1 MVLREKD
8 LPRAERTALAADL
21 RAILVDVGGTLIVAG
36 PDPLGGDAVHLP
48 AAGPYPPPTHQL
60 VGRSCHNHT
69 ELRRLTT
76 EHYATL
82 SPVYPTRTKP
92 GYGPPLGPGG
102 LRKLMHNSPVP
113 TLALGGVETPH
124 QVTACV
130 EAGAVGVAVLGAIM
144 RAQDPAETAT
154 ELTRAFKEAV
164 TPKPSHSR
172 RQPTGVP
179 TAAPNRNQRGE
190 MTPTTVLTIAG
201 SDSGGGAGIQA
212 DLKVFAALGAYGT
225 SVLTA
230 VTAQNTRGV
239 DAVLPLPP
247 RTVTEQLDSVLTDFT
262 VCAVKTG
269 MLGTPAVA
277 DVVAEAA
284 RDGRL
289 PQLVVDP
296 VLVATSG
303 HRLGV
308 VGAVERLLPYARVA
322 TPNCAEAAAITGRPV
337 DDVAGMVVAAEAL
350 GAGGPEYV
358 VVTGGDL
365 DGGEAVDV
373 LHGDGVTTLLRAP
386 RVATRHTHGTGCSFS
401 AAVAVRLALGDPVPV
416 AVGAAKEYVL
426 RALTGA
432 RGWELG
438 AGRGP
443 LNHFGWSA

>member
-1 MVLREKD
+1 
-8 LPRAERTALAADL
+8 
-21 RAILVDVGGTLIVAG
+21 
-36 PDPLGGDAVHLP
+36 
-48 AAGPYPPPTHQL
+48 
-60 VGRSCHNHT
+60 
-69 ELRRLTT
+69 
-76 EHYATL
+76 
-82 SPVYPTRTKP
+82 
-92 GYGPPLGPGG
+92 
-102 LRKLMHNSPVP
+102 
-113 TLALGGVETPH
+113 
-124 QVTACV
+124 
-130 EAGAVGVAVLGAIM
+130 
-144 RAQDPAETAT
+144 
-154 ELTRAFKEAV
+154 
-164 TPKPSHSR
+164 
-172 RQPTGVP
+172 
-179 TAAPNRNQRGE
+179 
-190 MTPTTVLTIAG
+190 MTPSTILTIAG

-262 VCAVKTG
+262 VAAVKTG
-269 MLGTPAVA
+269 MLGTPAIA

-308 VGAVERLLPYARVA
+308 VGAVERLLPYATVA

-337 DDVAGMVVAAEAL
+337 DDVASMVVAAEAL
-350 GAGGPEYV
+350 AAGGPEYV

-373 LHGDGVTTLLRAP
+373 LHGAGVTTVLRGP
-386 RVATRHTHGTGCSFS
+386 RVNTRHTHGTGCSFS
-401 AAVAVRLALGDPVPV
+401 AAIAVRLGRGDAVPV

-426 RALTGA
+426 RALSGA

>member
-1 MVLREKD
+1 
-8 LPRAERTALAADL
+8 
-21 RAILVDVGGTLIVAG
+21 
-36 PDPLGGDAVHLP
+36 
-48 AAGPYPPPTHQL
+48 
-60 VGRSCHNHT
+60 
-69 ELRRLTT
+69 
-76 EHYATL
+76 
-82 SPVYPTRTKP
+82 
-92 GYGPPLGPGG
+92 
-102 LRKLMHNSPVP
+102 
-113 TLALGGVETPH
+113 
-124 QVTACV
+124 
-130 EAGAVGVAVLGAIM
+130 
-144 RAQDPAETAT
+144 
-154 ELTRAFKEAV
+154 
-164 TPKPSHSR
+164 
-172 RQPTGVP
+172 
-179 TAAPNRNQRGE
+179 
-190 MTPTTVLTIAG
+190 MTPSTILTIAG

-239 DAVLPLPP
+239 DAVLPMPP
-247 RTVTEQLDSVLTDFT
+247 RTVTEQLDSVLVDFT
-262 VCAVKTG
+262 VRAVKTG

-322 TPNCAEAAAITGRPV
+322 TPNCAEAAAITGRGV
-337 DDVAGMVVAAEAL
+337 DDVSAMVVAAEAL
-350 GAGGPEYV
+350 AAGGPEYV

-365 DGGEAVDV
+365 GGGEAVDV
-373 LHGDGVTTLLRAP
+373 LHGGGVTTLLRAH
-386 RVATRHTHGTGCSFS
+386 RVDTRHTHGTGCSFS
-401 AAVAVRLALGDPVPV
+401 AAIAVRLALGDPVPD

-432 RGWELG
+432 RSWELG

-443 LNHFGWSA
+443 LDHFGWSA